1 MPFMWADT
9 LLAAEQLY
17 LVRLLSWGAASVLAG
32 TALWAW
38 HLVGRRGTSL
48 IQHFAMQTAVWGA
61 AELAFGAAAYGALAL
76 RDVAG
81 ATRLDR
87 LLWLNIGLSL
97 GFSLTGVVL
106 AATGWCV
113 GGARRNS
120 FAGAGMGVI
129 VQGAALCIL
138 DLLLATQI
146 SR

>member
-17 LVRLLSWGAASVLAG
+17 LVRLLVWGAASTLMG
-32 TALWAW
+32 TALLAW
-38 HLVGRRGTSL
+38 HLMGRRGTSL
-48 IQHFAMQTAVWGA
+48 IQHFGIQTAVWGT
-61 AELAFGAAAYGALAL
+61 AELAFGASTYASLAL

-87 LLWLNIGLSL
+87 LLWFGVGLSV
-97 GFSLTGVVL
+97 GFVMAGMVL
-106 AATGWCV
+106 VATGWWV

-120 FAGAGMGVI
+120 LAGAGMGIV